1 MKLIIEWDTPEE
13 CIEQIAQI
21 YYLMAT
27 NTRDSL
33 NAVLAKLDAESSPSE
48 LAPEGAKTDAI
59 PATKAQK
66 KTTKAQKKT
75 TKAKESP
82 KAEPKTEPEPEEATP
97 QVESMDALRA
107 AFVAKNSPEN
117 RGKLKAI
124 LTGLGVDKITD
135 LPEKLWG
142 EAFQQLGAI

>member
-33 NAVLAKLDAESSPSE
+33 NAVLAKLDAESGPPE

-59 PATKAQK
+59 PA
-66 KTTKAQKKT
+66 TKAQKKT

-124 LTGLGVDKITD
+124 LAGLGVDKITK
-135 LPEKLWG
+135 LPKELWSD
-142 EAFQQLGAI
+142 AFQQLGAI

>member
-33 NAVLAKLDAESSPSE
+33 NAVLAKLDAESGPSE

-66 KTTKAQKKT
+66 KTTKA
-75 TKAKESP
+75 KESP
-82 KAEPKTEPEPEEATP
+82 KAEPKTEPEPEETTP

-124 LTGLGVDKITD
+124 LTGLGVNKITD
-135 LPEKLWG
+135 LPEELWS

>member
-1 MKLIIEWDTPEE
+1 MKLIIEWNTPEE

-33 NAVLAKLDAESSPSE
+33 NAVLAKLDAECSPSE
-48 LAPEGAKTDAI
+48 PAPEGAKTDAI
-59 PATKAQK
+59 PA
-66 KTTKAQKKT
+66 TKAQKKT

-107 AFVAKNSPEN
+107 AFVSKNSPEN

-142 EAFQQLGAI
+142 EAFQQLEAV

>member
-33 NAVLAKLDAESSPSE
+33 NAVLAKLDAECSPSE
-48 LAPEGAKTDAI
+48 PAPEVTEKVAT
-59 PATKAQK
+59 PAP
-66 KTTKAQKKT
+66 KAQKKT

-82 KAEPKTEPEPEEATP
+82 KAEPKTEPGAEEATP
-97 QVESMDALRA
+97 QMESMDALRA

-124 LTGLGVDKITD
+124 LTGLGVNKITD

-142 EAFQQLGAI
+142 EAFQQLGAV

>member
-27 NTRDSL
+27 NARDSL
-33 NAVLAKLDAESSPSE
+33 NAVLAKLDAESGPSE

-59 PATKAQK
+59 PA
-66 KTTKAQKKT
+66 TKAQKKT

-142 EAFQQLGAI
+142 EAFQQLGAV

>member
-1 MKLIIEWDTPEE
+1 MKLIIEWNTPEE

-21 YYLMAT
+21 YYLIAT

-33 NAVLAKLDAESSPSE
+33 NAVLAKLDAEFDPSE
-48 LAPEGAKTDAI
+48 PAPEGAKTEAI
-59 PATKAQK
+59 PA
-66 KTTKAQKKT
+66 TKAQKKT

>member
-33 NAVLAKLDAESSPSE
+33 NAVLAKLDAESGPSE

-59 PATKAQK
+59 PA
-66 KTTKAQKKT
+66 TKAQKKT

>member
-1 MKLIIEWDTPEE
+1 MKLIIEWNTPEE

-33 NAVLAKLDAESSPSE
+33 NEVLAKLDGEAITQAT
-48 LAPEGAKTDAI
+48 APEVTEKAAT
-59 PATKAQK
+59 PAP
-66 KTTKAQKKT
+66 KAQKKT
-75 TKAKESP
+75 TKAKEQ
-82 KAEPKTEPEPEEATP
+82 PKTEPEPEEAAP

-124 LTGLGVDKITD
+124 LTGLGVNKITD
-135 LPEKLWG
+135 LPEELWS
-142 EAFQQLGAI
+142 EAFQQLEAI